1 MENVTMENEIM
12 ANITYDK
19 CYYGKCIIVN
29 ETEPHTRAHWW
40 KVGTTQ
46 VSVSTI

>member
-19 CYYGKCIIVN
+19 CYYEKCIIAN
-29 ETEPHTRAHWW
+29 ETEPHTGAHWW